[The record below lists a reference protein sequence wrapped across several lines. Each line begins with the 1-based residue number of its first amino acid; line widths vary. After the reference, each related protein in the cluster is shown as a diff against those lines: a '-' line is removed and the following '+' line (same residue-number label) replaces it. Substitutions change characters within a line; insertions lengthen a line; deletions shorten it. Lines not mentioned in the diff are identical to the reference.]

1 MANLTGQEFVPC
13 VCFILLRDGCVLLE
27 QRRADKSTDPGRIM
41 IPGGHIEAGE
51 SQLQALQRELAEELG
66 LQAVQPRYVCS
77 LLHPTAELQLLHYY
91 LITDWQGE
99 LCAHEAERVFWQPIN
114 ELAGLDLCPDDIA
127 IAEAR
132 RLYL

>member
-1 MANLTGQEFVPC
+1 MNPITGQEFVPC
-13 VCFILLRDGCVLLE
+13 VCFILLRDGHVLLE
-27 QRRADKSTDPGRIM
+27 QRRADKRTDPGRIM

-66 LQAVQPRYVCS
+66 LQASKPRYVCS
-77 LLHPTAELQLLHYY
+77 LLHPTTELQLLHYY

-99 LCAHEAERVFWQPIN
+99 LCAHEAERVFWHPIN
-114 ELAGLDLCPDDIA
+114 QLAGLDLCPDHIA
-127 IAEAR
+127 IAEAQ